1 MQLEKKTQYGEEMMA
16 EEGKR
21 KSLGRGLSALL
32 GDAPA
37 AVTVA
42 NTDDSAPRA
51 TREVAIDQLRPNP
64 WQPRQH
70 FSEEDLAS
78 LEASILEL
86 GIIQPILVRNAKAG
100 SETEFEIIA
109 GERRWRAA
117 QRAQLHQVPIVVR
130 DMDDVQAL
138 EIAIVENV
146 QRSDLSALEEA
157 DGYQRLMDEFG
168 HTQEYLSGVIGKS
181 RSHIANTLRLLA
193 LPDKIKALIEDGSL
207 SAGHGRALLG
217 ASDPLAMAREAVK
230 KGLNVRQVEKLVKKE
245 GSSKQASRHQPLPG
259 KDADTLALEANISAA
274 LGLKIEIDHKGDSG
288 GQVHILYQTLE
299 QLDEICRRLS
309 VS

>member
-1 MQLEKKTQYGEEMMA
+1 MMA
-16 EEGKR
+16 DDSKKKG
-21 KSLGRGLSALL
+21 LGRGLSALL
-32 GDAPA
+32 GDAPPPA
-37 AVTVA
+37 ASTSDDVA
-42 NTDDSAPRA
+42 EAPAPVRA
-51 TREVAIDQLRPNP
+51 TREVSIDQLRPNP
-64 WQPRQH
+64 YQPRQH
-70 FSEEDLAS
+70 FAEEDLAS

-86 GIIQPILVRNAKAG
+86 GILQPILVRHARG
-100 SETEFEIIA
+100 SDTEFEIIA

-146 QRSDLSALEEA
+146 QRADLSALEEA
-157 DGYQRLMDEFG
+157 EGYQRLMDEFG

-181 RSHIANTLRLLA
+181 RSHIANTLRLLG
-193 LPDKIKALIEDGSL
+193 LPDKVKALIDDGSL
-207 SAGHGRALLG
+207 SAGHGRALLS
-217 ASDPLAMAREAVK
+217 AADPIRLAKEAVK

-245 GSSKQASRHQPLPG
+245 GKAKSGASRHAPLPG

-274 LGLKIEIDHKGDSG
+274 LGLRIEIDHKGDSG
-288 GQVHILYQTLE
+288 GQVHVQYQTLE

-309 VS
+309 TD

>member
-1 MQLEKKTQYGEEMMA
+1 MA
-16 EEGKR
+16 EDGKR

-32 GDAPA
+32 GDSAPA
-37 AVTVA
+37 ASP
-42 NTDDSAPRA
+42 SATSETPVKA
-51 TREVAIDQLRPNP
+51 TREVSIDQLRPNP
-64 WQPRQH
+64 YQPRHH
-70 FSEEDLAS
+70 FAEEDLAS

-86 GIIQPILVRNAKAG
+86 GILQPILVRHARG
-100 SETEFEIIA
+100 SDTEFEIIA

-117 QRAQLHQVPIVVR
+117 QRAQLHQVPVVVR

-146 QRSDLSALEEA
+146 QRSDLSALEEG

-181 RSHIANTLRLLA
+181 RSHIANTLRLLG
-193 LPDKIKALIEDGSL
+193 LPPKVKALIEDGSL
-207 SAGHGRALLG
+207 SAGHGRALL
-217 ASDPLAMAREAVK
+217 AATDPWAMAKVVVK

-245 GSSKQASRHQPLPG
+245 GSSQKASRHQPLPG

-274 LGLKIEIDHKGDSG
+274 LGLKIDIDHKGESG
-288 GQVHILYQTLE
+288 GQVHIQYQTLE

-309 VS
+309 TD

>member
-1 MQLEKKTQYGEEMMA
+1 MA
-16 EEGKR
+16 EDGKR

-32 GDAPA
+32 GDSAPA
-37 AVTVA
+37 ASP
-42 NTDDSAPRA
+42 SATSEAPVKA
-51 TREVAIDQLRPNP
+51 TREVSIDQLRPNP
-64 WQPRQH
+64 FQPRHH
-70 FSEEDLAS
+70 FAEDDLAS

-86 GIIQPILVRNAKAG
+86 GILQPILVRHARG
-100 SETEFEIIA
+100 SDTEFEIIA

-117 QRAQLHQVPIVVR
+117 QRAQLHQVPVVVR

-146 QRSDLSALEEA
+146 QRSDLSALEEG

-181 RSHIANTLRLLA
+181 RSHIANTLRLLG
-193 LPDKIKALIEDGSL
+193 LPPKVKALIEDGSL
-207 SAGHGRALLG
+207 SAGHGRALL
-217 ASDPLAMAREAVK
+217 AATDPWAMAKVVVK

-245 GSSKQASRHQPLPG
+245 GSGQKASRHQPMPG

-274 LGLKIEIDHKGDSG
+274 LGLKIDIDHKGESG
-288 GQVHILYQTLE
+288 GQVHIQYQTLE

-309 VS
+309 TD

>member
-1 MQLEKKTQYGEEMMA
+1 MA
-16 EEGKR
+16 EEGK
-21 KSLGRGLSALL
+21 KKGLGRGLSALL
-32 GDAPA
+32 GDAPPA
-37 AVTVA
+37 A
-42 NTDDSAPRA
+42 APAGSVEEAEAAAPIRA
-51 TREVAIDQLRPNP
+51 TREIDITQLRPNP
-64 WQPRQH
+64 YQPRQH
-70 FSEEDLAS
+70 FAEDDLAS

-86 GIIQPILVRNAKAG
+86 GILQPILVRHARG
-100 SETEFEIIA
+100 SDTEFEIIA

-193 LPDKIKALIEDGSL
+193 LPDKVKALIEDGSL
-207 SAGHGRALLG
+207 SAGHGRALL
-217 ASDPLAMAREAVK
+217 AAADPVRLAKEVVK

-245 GSSKQASRHQPLPG
+245 SSGKTSASRHAPLPG

-274 LGLKIEIDHKGDSG
+274 LGLKIDIEHKGDAG
-288 GQVHILYQTLE
+288 GHVHIDYQTLE

-309 VS
+309 NG

>member
-1 MQLEKKTQYGEEMMA
+1 VQPEKLIETGEEIMA

-32 GDAPA
+32 GDAPV
-37 AVTVA
+37 AVSVD
-42 NTDDSAPRA
+42 NTGDGPVRS

-64 WQPRQH
+64 FQPRHH
-70 FSEEDLAS
+70 FAEDDLAS

-86 GIIQPILVRNAKAG
+86 GILQPILVRHARG
-100 SETEFEIIA
+100 SDTEFEIIA

-117 QRAQLHQVPIVVR
+117 QRAQLHQVPVVVR

-181 RSHIANTLRLLA
+181 RPHIANTLRLLA
-193 LPDKIKALIEDGSL
+193 LPQKVKALIEEGSL

-217 ASDPLAMAREAVK
+217 AADPVAMAREVVK

-245 GSSKQASRHQPLPG
+245 GSGQKASRHQPLPG

-274 LGLKIEIDHKGDSG
+274 LGLKIDIDHKGDSG
-288 GQVHILYQTLE
+288 GQVHVQYQTLE

-309 VS
+309 IS